1 MMISP
6 LRRLKARPMALDYAP
21 CLVFTS
27 GLGGTEGQINGKYG
41 PRSDLLDG
49 NRRVRG
55 EERGMRQGIRTRS
68 VHAHV
73 LRRLFHKS

>member
-1 MMISP
+1 
-6 LRRLKARPMALDYAP
+6 MALDYGP

-27 GLGGTEGQINGKYG
+27 GLGGMEGQTNGKYG
-41 PRSDLLDG
+41 PRSDLPDG

-68 VHAHV
+68 VLAHV
-73 LRRLFHKS
+73 LRRPFHIS